1 MCGRTERAV
10 AEILNTTRERTDCGF
25 LWGLW
30 VLRGDYCGVGGVYPA
45 VFGVRNGYLGGCTG
59 VVWGTLNLPENCW
72 FDMTD
77 NLWKT
82 MHKKCA

>member
-1 MCGRTERAV
+1 VGS
-10 AEILNTTRERTDCGF
+10 
-25 LWGLW
+25 
-30 VLRGDYCGVGGVYPA
+30 GGVYPA
-45 VFGVRNGYLGGCTG
+45 IFGVRNGCLGGCTG

-72 FDMTD
+72 FDVTD

>member
-10 AEILNTTRERTDCGF
+10 AEILNTTKNRIDFGF
-25 LWGLW
+25 FVGII
-30 VLRGDYCGVGGVYPA
+30 VGSGGVYPA
-45 VFGVRNGYLGGCTG
+45 IFGVRNGYLGVWIG

-72 FDMTD
+72 FDVTD